1 MRTTMNRLGVLFA
14 ISALLLAACG
24 GSTVTPSAAAS
35 ASVAPTTAA
44 SLPPST
50 APTEEP
56 STGPTPVPTV
66 PPGGPVT
73 VKWFCCLGGGDD
85 PSTLKIFAQLVSD
98 FNTTHPN
105 IKLVLDHVAYE
116 GARDTFA
123 TELASGN
130 GPDIVGPLGVGG
142 ANAFQGQWLDLSPY
156 IARDKI
162 DLSQFDPGAVNLYKS
177 GGEGQLGLP
186 FAIYPSELYYQPD
199 MFDEAG
205 LDYPPATYNTQ
216 YKMPDGSMV
225 DWNYDTIRQVAMKL
239 TVDKNGKDA
248 TDPAFDPAHIVQYG
262 FEPQRDDLRTMG
274 AAFFSKGKFLSDDGK
289 TVQIPD
295 AWAAAWKWVY
305 NGIWKDHF
313 IETNAVFAGAGFNG
327 GGYTF
332 NSGKVAMQENY
343 LWDVCC
349 VTDAGGNWDL
359 GALPSYNG
367 TVTAPINADTFRI
380 TKSSKHPDEAW
391 TAMSYLILGAAR
403 TKLLNS
409 ISGFP
414 AIKADQTTYFT
425 ELEQQKDDK
434 GKPIYPPQVNWQVV
448 IDAIPYADIDPNSE
462 SYMPAYNKSLDTLGK
477 YLTRWTSTPNLDMDA
492 EFAKLKAELQT
503 VWNSAQ

>member
-1 MRTTMNRLGVLFA
+1 MRTRLNQFGVLFA
-14 ISALLLAACG
+14 ISALMLSACG
-24 GSTVTPSAAAS
+24 GSTVTPSPS
-35 ASVAPTTAA
+35 AGT
-44 SLPPST
+44 ST
-50 APTEEP
+50 APSTEAPGSIAATASP
-56 STGPTPVPTV
+56 SSGPTAIPTV

-73 VKWFCCLGGGDD
+73 IKWFCCLGGGDD
-85 PSTLKIFAQLVSD
+85 PSTLKTFAQLVTA
-98 FNTTHPN
+98 FNASHPN
-105 IKLVLDHVAYE
+105 IKLILDHVAYA

-162 DLSQFDPGAVNLYKS
+162 DLSQFDQGAVDLYKS
-177 GGEGQLGLP
+177 GGQGQLGLP

-199 MFDEAG
+199 MFDEAK
-205 LDYPPATYNTQ
+205 LDYPPATYGSQ
-216 YKMPDGSMV
+216 YKMPDGTMA
-225 DWNYDTIRQVAMKL
+225 DWNYDTVRQVAMKL

-248 TDPAFDPAHIVQYG
+248 TDPAFDPKHIVQYG

-274 AAFFSKGKFLSDDGK
+274 AAFFAKGKFLSDDGK

-305 NGIWKDHF
+305 NGIWADHF
-313 IETNAVFAGAGFNG
+313 IETNSVWASTEFAG

-391 TAMSYLILGAAR
+391 TVMSYLILGEAR

-414 AIKADQTTYFT
+414 AIKADQSSYFT
-425 ELEQQKDDK
+425 GLEQQKDDK
-434 GKPIYPPQVNWQVV
+434 GKPIYPPQVNWQVA
-448 IDAIPYADIDPNSE
+448 IDAIPFADIDPNSE

-477 YLTRWTSTPNLDMDA
+477 YLTRWTSTPGLTMDD
-492 EFAKLKAELQT
+492 EFAKLTAELQT
-503 VWNSAQ
+503 VWNTAQ